1 MGSPRLLVV
10 AGETSGD
17 LHGARLLSELRRLR
31 PDVEGFGLGGSEL
44 EAAGLEVLARSSEIA
59 VVGLL
64 EALTVLSRARRIFR
78 RLLAAVDERR
88 PTAALLIDAPD
99 FNLRLARRLAER
111 GIPVVYY
118 VSPQVWAWR
127 SRRVEAIRRYVD
139 RMLVLFGFEAEWY
152 AEREVDAVHVG
163 HPLLDE
169 IPPLPQ
175 VWDDAAAAPS
185 VYRIAL
191 LPGSRRSEI
200 EALLGLMLSATE
212 RLADRFPVELHLI
225 QAPDLPAA
233 LLEPA
238 IEACELPVRM
248 VRRERWS
255 AIAACHLAL
264 CASGTAT
271 LEVGLLRTPMVVV
284 YRISPWSHWLG
295 RMVIRVPHISMVNL
309 VLGEEVVPELI
320 QRQADPASIA
330 AAGARLLTD
339 AAARDEMRRRL
350 GELRGALGEPGGSAR
365 AARQVLEVLEAAS

>member
-31 PDVEGFGLGGSEL
+31 PDVEGFGMGGSEL

-139 RMLVLFGFEAEWY
+139 RMLVLFGFETEWY

-169 IPPLPQ
+169 IPPSPQ
-175 VWDDAAAAPS
+175 VWDGTADTPS

-238 IEACELPVRM
+238 MEACELPVRM

-309 VLGEEVVPELI
+309 VLGDEVVPELI